1 MVSPREVRTFA
12 EAHTARLLRAGL
24 RADAVAWDGAAHCAM
39 LRTDPRGYA
48 RTVRA
53 FCEGLVQQ
61 SGLRGGA
68 SRAQGD

>member
-53 FCEGLVQQ
+53 FCECLVQ
-61 SGLRGGA
+61 
-68 SRAQGD
+68 